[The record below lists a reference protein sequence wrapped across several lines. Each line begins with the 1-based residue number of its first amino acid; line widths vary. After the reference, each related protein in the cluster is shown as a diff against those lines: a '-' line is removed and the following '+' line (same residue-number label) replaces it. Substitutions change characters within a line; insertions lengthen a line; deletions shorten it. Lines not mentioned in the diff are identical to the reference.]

1 MQLILRQGQMIQFQK
16 HFISEKDVLRRIVS
30 SEKPIVRTESA
41 TSGIKV
47 DHRGCS
53 TSHCRKRLQHD
64 EAPLLTTPQ
73 QCPGLCTGPISS
85 PSPLSISVLPS
96 AATKCHTPF
105 DPFDT
110 PDQFGSPCYEERA
123 EKKRQGESSHAK
135 TTPTIIKSMFW
146 CSLDK

>member
-1 MQLILRQGQMIQFQK
+1 MQLILRQGLMIQFQK
-16 HFISEKDVLRRIVS
+16 HFISEKDVLCRIVS
-30 SEKPIVRTESA
+30 SEKPIVRTEAA

-64 EAPLLTTPQ
+64 DAPLLTTPQ

-85 PSPLSISVLPS
+85 PSPLSISVLHS
-96 AATKCHTPF
+96 TATKCRTPS

-110 PDQFGSPCYEERA
+110 PDQFGSPCYDESAVKR
-123 EKKRQGESSHAK
+123 RQGESRRAS
-135 TTPTIIKSMFW
+135 TTSTIIKLMFYN
-146 CSLDK
+146 SVLP